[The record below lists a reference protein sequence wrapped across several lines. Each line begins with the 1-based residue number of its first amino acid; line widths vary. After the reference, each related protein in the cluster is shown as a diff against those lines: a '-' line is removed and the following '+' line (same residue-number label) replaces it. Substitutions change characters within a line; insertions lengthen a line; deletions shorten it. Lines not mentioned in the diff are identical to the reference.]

1 LLFFTFLTPDLLTPT
16 NKSEYWMSI
25 EVISA
30 LEQQVQCYRRLA
42 KLAELQHVHVQQ
54 EQTEALLDVLRTRQG
69 VLDEI
74 AALERTILPAR
85 QQWSVYA
92 QGLSSPMRAKAE
104 ALLAETRRLLEE
116 ITSADRNDALVLQQ
130 RKLNVGK
137 QINKTKSGLQVNR
150 RYAAAHGPRK
160 STLDLQR

>member
-1 LLFFTFLTPDLLTPT
+1 MTQDP
-16 NKSEYWMSI
+16 
-25 EVISA
+25 VITA
-30 LEQQVQCYRRLA
+30 LEQQHQCYRRLA

-74 AALERTILPAR
+74 AALERTIAPAR
-85 QQWSVYA
+85 QTWASYS
-92 QGLSSPMRAKAE
+92 QGLSDALRSKAE
-104 ALLAETRRLLEE
+104 TLLAETRRLLEE
-116 ITSADRNDALVLQQ
+116 ITTADRNDALVLQQ

-137 QINKTKSGLQVNR
+137 QINKTRSAQVVNR
-150 RYAAAHGPRK
+150 RYAANYGTRK

>member
-1 LLFFTFLTPDLLTPT
+1 MATPDP
-16 NKSEYWMSI
+16 I
-25 EVISA
+25 IIA
-30 LEQQVQCYRRLA
+30 LEAQVSCYRRLA

-74 AALERTILPAR
+74 AALEQTIAPAR
-85 QQWSVYA
+85 QTWATYA
-92 QGLSSPMRAKAE
+92 QTLSEPMRAKAE
-104 ALLAETRRLLEE
+104 TLLTATRRLLED
-116 ITSADRNDALVLQQ
+116 ITAADRNDALVLQQ

-137 QINKTKSGLQVNR
+137 QINKTRSAQVVNR
-150 RYAAAHGPRK
+150 RYAANYSVPK